1 MWFLLDSFLPRPQ
14 GLLPEISGLEMGVE
28 GTICIF
34 FLVPISEHE
43 WEGRSYLVLL
53 SLNLNGF
60 GLPFWRG
67 ALFPA

>member
-1 MWFLLDSFLPRPQ
+1 
-14 GLLPEISGLEMGVE
+14 MGVE